1 MTMEGICETGP
12 TVYPR
17 RLQSLTICWCSYKG
31 STFYSVILRPWVMV
45 RPESNSRPPTWQT
58 DAHPAEPPVRHGH
71 TMVTFFSASLRTSA
85 VMLTWRTWGMYW
97 TKPSLTSHLS
107 EIPNNANS
115 VSVSKDSTKLYS
127 DRTNMA
133 RCCETKFVHSLIM
146 RLELF
151 GTFWWYGSFP
161 RPRSCT
167 TKFPTLSLKSANV
180 NLRTYDA
187 NYWGSLLFNDS
198 RASHSSRRASDPSV
212 NSSLESALPLWTY
225 LE

>member
-1 MTMEGICETGP
+1 
-12 TVYPR
+12 
-17 RLQSLTICWCSYKG
+17 
-31 STFYSVILRPWVMV
+31 
-45 RPESNSRPPTWQT
+45 
-58 DAHPAEPPVRHGH
+58 
-71 TMVTFFSASLRTSA
+71 
-85 VMLTWRTWGMYW
+85 MYW

-167 TKFPTLSLKSANV
+167 TKFPTFSLKSANV

-187 NYWGSLLFNDS
+187 NYWGSLLSNDS

-212 NSSLESALPLWTY
+212 NSSLEYALPL
-225 LE
+225 